1 MTTSI
6 NTTNQNI
13 ISQSDSTL
21 NGNHLGDKVSV
32 DRLVLKTNYGE
43 SIGLIGKFDEIII
56 YENMFSS
63 SISGY
68 ITIKDTYGL
77 LEKYLLIGGEQLE
90 VRLTKPQTSDIIMWR
105 DDLIIHRISKST
117 VDENLNSQYALHFT
131 TQSFIKSFKK
141 KVFKSYKNTSLLEI
155 VESLFG
161 EMSINDLLKEDPGMT
176 FNKKPYICHGLNP
189 HSAID
194 YLAKLASTKGKFF
207 LFYETAIPIIGSY
220 TKRNADGSYTEGIG
234 GASPFSSSHYFG
246 SIENLSANLAAGS
259 PYTVVYRPSLTGN
272 IEKSLGS
279 RTLRTPSFTRLT
291 NYNHLDAMM
300 TGVYNSKI
308 TSIDPILATWNYK
321 KVSYSHK
328 AGPFATYNDKEY
340 EFPGEKLLMVTTIN
354 EFGKDAWLENHL
366 RGQIVNNLMKVAV
379 LLEGGTNT
387 VRTGSMIDLKI
398 PSQYKKVINPQQS
411 KIDDDILYSGRYIVT
426 AIKHIISS
434 DNYVKEVELSRGILN
449 FDFRGT
455 GDTAIVNK
463 SIPDL
468 INKTST
474 DDLKPR
480 VPVVEYQ
487 DAVNRSIGTNNVTF
501 NGSNVNITRNDDGAL
516 DQDSQIIVSALG
528 VELTGPTT
536 FSDRTIKL
544 LNNSLDK
551 SEFDD
556 VNTAII
562 TMYPGNVKT
571 LNPTKLRTL
580 NQSLGR

>member
-1 MTTSI
+1 MATSI
-6 NTTNQNI
+6 NTSNQNI
-13 ISQSDSTL
+13 ISQGDNTL
-21 NGNHLGDKVSV
+21 NRNHLGDKVSI

-117 VDENLNSQYALHFT
+117 VDENLNSRYALHFT

-141 KVFKSYKNTSLLEI
+141 RIFKSYRRISVLRI
-155 VESLFG
+155 VESLFK
-161 EMSINDLLKEDPGMT
+161 EMSVNDLIKEDPGMT
-176 FNKKPYICHGLNP
+176 FGSKKPYICHGLNP

-207 LFYETAIPIIGSY
+207 LFFETAIPSIGTFLESNENNFFSDAPD
-220 TKRNADGSYTEGIG
+220 TGS
-234 GASPFSSSHYFG
+234 SFSASHYFG
-246 SIENLSANLAAGS
+246 SIENLSAAA
-259 PYTVVYRPSLTGN
+259 PYTVIYRPSLTGS

-308 TSIDPILATWNYK
+308 TSIDPILATWNYTK
-321 KVSYSHK
+321 MSYAHR
-328 AGPFATYNDKEY
+328 AGPFASYKDKEY
-340 EFPGEKLLMVTTIN
+340 ELPGEKLLMVTTVN
-354 EFGKDAWLENHL
+354 QFGKDGWLGNHL
-366 RGQIVNNLMKVAV
+366 RGQIVNNLMKVAI

-387 VRTGSMIDLKI
+387 VKTGSMIDLKI
-398 PSQYKKVINPQQS
+398 PSQYKKVINPQES
-411 KIDDDILYSGRYIVT
+411 KIDDDILYSGKYIVT

-455 GDTAIVNK
+455 GEGAIVNE

-468 INKTST
+468 INKKPT
-474 DDLKPR
+474 DDLPA
-480 VPVVEYQ
+480 VEITVKYQ
-487 DAVNRSIGTNNVTF
+487 DAVDEVIGTIDQTF
-501 NGSNVNITRNDDGAL
+501 NDVAITITRNSDGTL
-516 DQDSQIIVSALG
+516 TQKSQAIIAALG
-528 VELTGPTT
+528 IELIDPLT
-536 FSDRTIKL
+536 FSERSIKL
-544 LNNSLDK
+544 LNSSLNKD
-551 SEFDD
+551 EFDEA
-556 VNTAII
+556 NTAII

-571 LNPTKLRTL
+571 LNPDKLL
-580 NQSLGR
+580 ILKQSLGR